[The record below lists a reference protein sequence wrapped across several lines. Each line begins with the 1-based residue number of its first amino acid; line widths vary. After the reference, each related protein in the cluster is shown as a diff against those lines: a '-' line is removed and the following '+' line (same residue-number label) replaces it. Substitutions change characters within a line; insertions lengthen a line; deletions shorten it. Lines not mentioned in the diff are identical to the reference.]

1 MRDGNV
7 RREAVSRVRWREGR
21 SREGTL
27 CLVSLSS
34 FLPYWWS
41 LPVSPTKSQRA
52 AEAVTLVQI
61 GTHRSERVET
71 SAGGHQGTNLLRVK
85 GNRQINLKQVK
96 SRSPYPGIPMIF
108 FFLFLEDILKNF
120 FRIFRIQIYSSN
132 LSFFPIPHQTA
143 LLNLSRVTERQ
154 ITQS

>member
-1 MRDGNV
+1 MSEEKLRPASGGGKAGPGKAGKEPSVWCHFPLSCPTGGPCLWAQPKV
-7 RREAVSRVRWREGR
+7 RGLRRPWLWFRLEFTDQSGWRQGQG
-21 SREGTL
+21 GTKGQICSGWKEIVKL
-27 CLVSLSS
+27 TWSKLKVEVHTQA
-34 FLPYWWS
+34 FLWF
-41 LPVSPTKSQRA
+41 
-52 AEAVTLVQI
+52 
-61 GTHRSERVET
+61 
-71 SAGGHQGTNLLRVK
+71 
-85 GNRQINLKQVK
+85 
-96 SRSPYPGIPMIF
+96 F